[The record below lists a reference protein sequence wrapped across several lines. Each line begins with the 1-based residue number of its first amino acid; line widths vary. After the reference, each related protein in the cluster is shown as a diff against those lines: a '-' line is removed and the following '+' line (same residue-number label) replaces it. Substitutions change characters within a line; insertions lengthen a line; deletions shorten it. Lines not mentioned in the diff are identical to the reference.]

1 MEILG
6 VPDDVDPQTV
16 RPTSEWRLSARTER
30 ALALRQKQVDH
41 AEAAAAEA
49 TDDQLR
55 AWIANNLAEA
65 DRWRV
70 ETDERLGTQTVELHD
85 PDDDPDPT
93 TMTREEMIEFVV
105 ACADFE
111 TPLELIY
118 PSAVDPTE
126 NDDHYGEW
134 VFDPD
139 NAEATT
145 E

>member
-85 PDDDPDPT
+85 PSDDPDPA
-93 TMTREEMIEFVV
+93 TMTREEMIEF
-105 ACADFE
+105 E

-118 PSAVDPTE
+118 PGAVDPTE

-134 VFDPD
+134 AFDPD
-139 NAEATT
+139 NSEAAT

>member
-6 VPDDVDPQTV
+6 VPDDVDPKTV
-16 RPTSEWRLSARTER
+16 RPTSEWRISARAKR
-30 ALALRQKQVDH
+30 ASALRQTQVDR
-41 AEAAAAEA
+41 AYAATAEA

-65 DRWRV
+65 AKWRV

-85 PDDDPDPT
+85 PSDDPDPA

-118 PSAVDPTE
+118 PGAVDPTE

-134 VFDPD
+134 AFDPD
-139 NAEATT
+139 NSEAAT